1 MGGKLFCS
9 YRTVFGL
16 GQGLRDSK
24 TSDLNC
30 LYEALVQREALKI
43 CQDRVFGSFLCSSS
57 IISSRERFMRLY
69 CDTSSLG
76 RSAPGGKKPSLFSY
90 IPNTFICCK
99 YIIKVRGKISI
110 LIAFYE
116 LFSREIKV
124 KI

>member
-76 RSAPGGKKPSLFSY
+76 RSAPVGESPPSSPTFPIHLFAVNILSKSGGKYPSL
-90 IPNTFICCK
+90 
-99 YIIKVRGKISI
+99 
-110 LIAFYE
+110 
-116 LFSREIKV
+116 
-124 KI
+124 